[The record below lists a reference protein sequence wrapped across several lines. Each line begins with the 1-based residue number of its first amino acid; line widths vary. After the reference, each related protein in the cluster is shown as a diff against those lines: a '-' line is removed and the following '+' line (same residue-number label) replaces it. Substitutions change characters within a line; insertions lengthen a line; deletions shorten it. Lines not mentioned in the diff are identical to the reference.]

1 MRFGQYHIIVIHGAL
16 IYGSAVTEQRLLAN
30 SVDEKRKGRP
40 TEQADL
46 RFFFLL
52 FSFFLF
58 LHFFSC
64 RFRAV
69 D

>member
-1 MRFGQYHIIVIHGAL
+1 MHGAL

-46 RFFFLL
+46 RMNYTDTLSVLMFTD
-52 FSFFLF
+52 SAV
-58 LHFFSC
+58 SC
-64 RFRAV
+64 GSYPDAWQSPARM
-69 D
+69 